1 MESEKET
8 NLIRVFCKNTGKDYV
23 VNPGLKL
30 VDFLNQIKYT
40 APSGSRILAAYVDN
54 QLKEL
59 SFPLF
64 MAHSVEFLTIE
75 QNDGRRT
82 YQRSLCMVLQKAV
95 YDLYPEYQLE
105 LDYTLPNGLY
115 GELRVRGNCKT
126 TTEENIGVLP
136 QSMTITDADVE
147 KIRSRMQEIIDNDLP
162 IIKTKQSSREAVSL
176 FLRHGQ
182 TDKARLFE
190 TLGIFFISVYYL
202 DGYGDTFYGPMLHS
216 TGYINRFNLIK
227 YNNGFCLQSPQ
238 TQQNVDMPK
247 VKYQEKLHEIFKEN
261 SDWCTILGAKDIG
274 TINRAILNGDST
286 RAIQIAEALHERKYA
301 AIADKI
307 YEKKDRI
314 KLVLIAGPSSSGKT
328 TTSKRL
334 ALQLKVIGLNPVVV
348 GMDDYFVNRDRT
360 PKDAEGNYDFESIYA
375 LDIELLNEQMNQ
387 LFNGEEVEL
396 PKFDFTKGYSSPSG
410 NKIRVGSEDVLIME
424 GIHALN
430 PELTAQISNDR
441 KFKIYASALTSL
453 SIDENN
459 SISTTDN
466 RLLRRIVRDSNFRG
480 INAEETIIRW
490 PSVVRGEFKNI
501 FPYQENADIMFNSFL
516 IYELPML
523 KYFAEPLLRRI
534 SPVSPAYPE
543 SLRLLKFLSYIIE
556 INSKEIAAIPPT
568 SVVREFI
575 GGSTFS
581 Y

>member
-1 MESEKET
+1 MDRARET
-8 NLIRVFCKNTGKDYV
+8 NLIRIFCKNTGKDYL
-23 VNPGLKL
+23 VNPGVRL
-30 VDFLNQIKYT
+30 VDFLNQIKY
-40 APSGSRILAAYVDN
+40 ADNSGSRILAAYVDN
-54 QLKEL
+54 KLKEL
-59 SFPLF
+59 SFPLY

-75 QNDGRRT
+75 RNDGRRT

-115 GELRVRGNCKT
+115 GELMVKEDCNSEVK
-126 TTEENIGVLP
+126 ENVGVLP
-136 QSMTITDADVE
+136 QSMSITDADIK
-147 KIRSRMQEIIDNDLP
+147 KIKDRMQELIEANLP
-162 IIKTKQSSREAVSL
+162 IIKTKQTNSEAVSL

-190 TLGIFFISVYYL
+190 TLGFFFVSVYYI

-216 TGYINRFNLIK
+216 TGYINKFNLIK

-238 TQQNVDMPK
+238 PQQNIDMPQIR
-247 VKYQEKLHEIFKEN
+247 YQEKLHEIFKEN
-261 SDWCTILGAKDIG
+261 SDWCTILGAKNIG
-274 TINRAILNGDST
+274 TINKAILNGYAP
-286 RAIQIAEALHERKYA
+286 RAVQVAEALHERKYA
-301 AIADKI
+301 AIADRI
-307 YEKKDRI
+307 YEKKERI

-334 ALQLKVIGLNPVVV
+334 ALQLKVIGLNPVVI
-348 GMDDYFVNRDRT
+348 GMDDYFVNRERT
-360 PKDAEGNYDFESIYA
+360 PKDADGNYDFESLYA
-375 LDIELLNEQMNQ
+375 LDIELLNNQMNQ

-410 NKIRVGSEDVLIME
+410 DKIRLGEKDVLVME

-430 PELTAQISNDR
+430 PELTAQIGDDK

-466 RLLRRIVRDSNFRG
+466 RLLRRIVRDNNFRG

-490 PSVVRGEFKNI
+490 PSVVRGEVNNI

-523 KYFAEPLLRRI
+523 KHYAEPLLRRI
-534 SPVSPAYPE
+534 SPMSPAYPE

-556 INSKEIAAIPPT
+556 INSKEITAIPPT